1 MKRCIVIADD
11 DPTIVTLVSLRL
23 EFDDYEVV
31 GVPTGEEALRQIR
44 CRAPLGAILDVQMP
58 GSGGLAALEQ
68 IKTDPAISGV
78 PVMMLTGER
87 NPETVLQALSV
98 GAADYMVKPF
108 DPDMMAER
116 VARMIRIAATGHD
129 HDHDHDDDPVVEL

>member
-1 MKRCIVIADD
+1 MKRCIVVADD

-23 EFDDYEVV
+23 ESDDYEVFAA
-31 GVPTGEEALRQIR
+31 PSGEEALRQIR
-44 CRAPLGAILDVQMP
+44 RHAPLGAILDVRMP
-58 GSGGLAALEQ
+58 GNGGLTTLEQ
-68 IKTDPAISGV
+68 IKTDPAICGV

-87 NPETVLQALSV
+87 NPETVLQALSS

-116 VARMIRIAATGHD
+116 VARMIRIAASGHNE
-129 HDHDHDDDPVVEL
+129 PVVEL